1 MHGKY
6 TLPVITMNGKAYMC
20 IYNRMPDVESQRTL
34 TIYTSKT
41 TS

>member
-20 IYNRMPDVESQRTL
+20 IYNSMPDVVL
-34 TIYTSKT
+34 AKDPYNLHK
-41 TS
+41 